1 MKLLPILLLFL
12 LGCTTEPEPEDC
24 AGVPGGTAELDN
36 CNVCDTDL
44 TNDCEPDCL
53 GVWGGDTVEDE
64 CGVCGGDGST
74 CIVCADCSDSE
85 CCDCDG
91 NVYETVQIGEQL
103 WMAENLKTTHYNDGS
118 EITHITNNE
127 DWGSFDEGQYGV
139 YNNYSTNADIYGN
152 LYNFAVVDD
161 SRGVCPE
168 GFHVPSDAEY
178 IVLTDYLG
186 GTSVA
191 GGKMKESGHEHW
203 NYYNDQITS
212 EASNESGFT
221 GLPAGDRYDY
231 NGSYNYVGIFGYFWS
246 SSETS
251 SSNAWYRKL
260 DYNSSNVYRYAA
272 YKQNGF
278 SIRCLGD

>member
-1 MKLLPILLLFL
+1 MKLLTILLLFL

-24 AGVPGGTAELDN
+24 EGVPGGTAELDN

-178 IVLTDYLG
+178 TILTDYLG
-186 GTSVA
+186 GESVA
-191 GGKMKESGHEHW
+191 GGKMKEAGLDHW
-203 NYYNDQITS
+203 DSPNTG
-212 EASNESGFT
+212 ATNESGFT
-221 GLPAGDRYDY
+221 GIPAGYRYGS
-231 NGSYNYVGIFGYFWS
+231 NGYYDFMGNLGCFWS
-246 SSETS
+246 SSES
-251 SSNAWYRKL
+251 SSSIAWYRFL
-260 DYNSSNVYRYAA
+260 YYTDSSVSRPNYG
-272 YKQNGF
+272 KQVGF
-278 SIRCLGD
+278 SVRCLGE